1 VSVSALGAQIL
12 DLVHEA
18 EGAGAADLLDEGGAR
33 RKSTSACA
41 RAIAEHRVIEVDG
54 EGDLEAIEGKE
65 AGFLVSVLDGHGPLD
80 ADELFC
86 RGLLLDP
93 RGLDQEYEGAR
104 RCRP

>member
-1 VSVSALGAQIL
+1 M
-12 DLVHEA
+12 
-18 EGAGAADLLDEGGAR
+18 R
-33 RKSTSACA
+33 
-41 RAIAEHRVIEVDG
+41 RAIAENRVIEVDG

-93 RGLDQEYEGAR
+93 ADWIRNTKGPALPSMIGTSLALTST
-104 RCRP
+104 